1 MSLPCGLPSS
11 PVLLLALPML
21 GGCVIPEAVG
31 DALATSD
38 GSGSG
43 PGGGDATASEGPGAT
58 SLDEGTSAGAGTAT
72 AQGSSEGSSESGAML
87 GPCDDPQVIPPPPV
101 DCSGAD
107 GVIAGSV
114 IIGEGGTDDP
124 SILEGVRRVEGSLR
138 IYRTDLTN
146 LDFMACVE
154 EVGAD
159 VTIFG
164 NEQLVDVGGLWS
176 LSDIGEFVFS
186 SNDAIEVFDGLP
198 NLVSIPGS
206 VVVRENAS
214 LRRLDGFHRFVG
226 LDGMGIDPETGE
238 VIGGN
243 LTIQEN
249 PVLER
254 IDGLLGMMVIHGRWQ
269 VISNPMLCV
278 TSVISVIGCIVDPAQ
293 PDQGWCSLVQCY
305 DDC

>member
-1 MSLPCGLPSS
+1 MSLLRGLPSL

-43 PGGGDATASEGPGAT
+43 PGGAESTSSEAPGAT
-58 SLDEGTSAGAGTAT
+58 SLDESTSAGAGSTT
-72 AQGSSEGSSESGAML
+72 SQGSSESGAML

-114 IIGEGGTDDP
+114 IIEDGGDDP
-124 SILEGVRRVEGSLR
+124 SILEGVRRVEGAIR
-138 IYRTDLTN
+138 INRTDLTN

-154 EVGAD
+154 EVEAD

-164 NEQLVDVGGLWS
+164 NDQLVDVGGLWS
-176 LSDIGEFVFS
+176 LSDLGEFVFS

-198 NLVSIPGS
+198 NLLAIPGS

-226 LDGMGIDPETGE
+226 FQGMGIDPETGE

-243 LTIQEN
+243 LIIQEN

-254 IDGLLGMMVIHGRWQ
+254 IDGLLGMMVIRGRWQ
-269 VISNPMLCV
+269 VTNNPMLCV
-278 TSVISVIGCIVDPAQ
+278 SSVTSVVECIVDPAEPP
-293 PDQGWCSLVQCY
+293 PDWCLGDPCGHAA
-305 DDC
+305 C